1 MTKSIIT
8 IFYVYFRNLT
18 KKTSKMIPSIL
29 LPEAGGLYNAV
40 MKEAKSFL
48 SRVFQTL
55 ERSPYYIHLSY
66 SNDFSRDTL
75 SLIGLLRDPPTAIHH
90 TFPMVTDLTLIMLEH
105 LLTLQNERALNFNSN
120 IEDVIMISIMLRRLT
135 ETFSPISN
143 VFGVEFRRSEMDAM
157 RKTCLAR
164 NQELNEVE
172 NTWERQQNNSPQC
185 KGYPNGTLCL
195 QMAVGKPEGKRRCV
209 KLCKKCMSNR
219 QRDIAKQKNK
229 KKQEE
234 KIRGDQKEEDSD
246 RLLLECIKKNQE
258 R

>member
-1 MTKSIIT
+1 
-8 IFYVYFRNLT
+8 
-18 KKTSKMIPSIL
+18 MIPSIVL
-29 LPEAGGLYNAV
+29 SDEGSLYNPV
-40 MKEAKSFL
+40 MNEAKSFL

-55 ERSPYYIHLSY
+55 ESSQIHLSY
-66 SNDFSRDTL
+66 SNDFGRDTL
-75 SLIGLLRDPPTAIHH
+75 SLIGLLRDPPTAIHR

-105 LLTLQNERALNFNSN
+105 LMTLQNQRELNFNSN
-120 IEDVIMISIMLRRLT
+120 NEDVIMISIMLRRLI
-135 ETFSPISN
+135 ETFSPISTIL
-143 VFGVEFRRSEMDAM
+143 GVEFRRSEIDAM
-157 RKTCLAR
+157 RKNYLAR
-164 NQELNEVE
+164 NQELNKIEI
-172 NTWERQQNNSPQC
+172 TWDQQNNSPQC

-234 KIRGDQKEEDSD
+234 KNKRDQEEEDSD